1 MPTVFRDHSVVCK
14 ITDEIS
20 SNYFRQFWIRSR
32 SLLSLWKLIKIGC
45 EFLVGSLPPPLPR
58 HKFIAPKH
66 VQGGVGVET
75 SREDNENNYSFL
87 GFVIQFHTVFFY
99 AVISPTAEPKC
110 SKNWDNSI
118 TGLLIRCG
126 NFLSLFIKIGRENL
140 EARHPI
146 ESITLPIMSNLLS
159 TSHIAHYCTHMQTN
173 LIWLFRYFNN
183 CHGNTQRLSNSWWK
197 ATENITHR
205 LLVICTSSEFRI
217 QSVQRK
223 VIKRSWW
230 TELIWKHAEQVEG
243 RFQGECDDGRA
254 YRL

>member
-1 MPTVFRDHSVVCK
+1 MDPYPHPSPVINLFHS
-14 ITDEIS
+14 
-20 SNYFRQFWIRSR
+20 N
-32 SLLSLWKLIKIGC
+32 
-45 EFLVGSLPPPLPR
+45 
-58 HKFIAPKH
+58 H

-75 SREDNENNYSFL
+75 SREANENNYSFL
-87 GFVIQFHTVFFY
+87 DFVIQFPSMFCY
-99 AVISPTAEPKC
+99 AVIYPTAEPKC

-140 EARHPI
+140 EAQYPI

-173 LIWLFRYFNN
+173 LIWFNRYFNN